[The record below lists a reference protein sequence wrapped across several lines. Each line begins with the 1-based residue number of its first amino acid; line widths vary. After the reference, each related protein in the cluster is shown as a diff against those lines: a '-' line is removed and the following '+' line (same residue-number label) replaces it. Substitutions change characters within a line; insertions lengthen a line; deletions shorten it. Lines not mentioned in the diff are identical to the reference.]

1 MRWEL
6 GAAPSPRGLLENKLL
21 LLRLHK
27 MSHLQEM
34 FDIFNDNLI
43 VTIKQTL
50 LLNLV
55 FYSFITQNV
64 KAQG

>member
-1 MRWEL
+1 
-6 GAAPSPRGLLENKLL
+6 
-21 LLRLHK
+21 

>member
-1 MRWEL
+1 
-6 GAAPSPRGLLENKLL
+6 
-21 LLRLHK
+21 
-27 MSHLQEM
+27 MSYTYHLPGM

-50 LLNLV
+50 L
-55 FYSFITQNV
+55 FYSFITENV